1 MPNLSNIKT
10 PRLPSDPAKAGDY
23 QESGINVAG
32 GGKTQ
37 TGLTAG
43 VTKPTQEAK
52 ETNQLYF

>member
-32 GGKTQ
+32 GGKSQ
-37 TGLTAG
+37 TGLKAG

-52 ETNQLYF
+52 ETN